1 MPNPSP
7 PDMLFL
13 DRVASPIGAML
24 VVHDAQARL
33 RALEFDDCEPRLL
46 ELLRLHYGK
55 CSLHDR
61 AAPDMIRQA
70 LADYFAGDLG
80 TIGRIEVATA
90 GTPFQRDVW
99 AALRTIRA
107 GTTMSYGALARRL
120 GRPSAVRAVGTAN
133 GANPISIVVPCHRVI
148 GADASL
154 TGYGG
159 GLERKRWLLTHEGA
173 AFRADPSQHS
183 PSRRQVASPRHNEHG
198 RCRARAVTSR

>member
-1 MPNPSP
+1 MPMRNPSP
-7 PDMLFL
+7 PDTLFL
-13 DRVASPIGAML
+13 DRVPSPIGAML

-46 ELLRLHYGK
+46 ALLRLHYGD
-55 CSLHDR
+55 CRLHDR
-61 AAPDMIRQA
+61 PAPAMIRQA
-70 LADYFAGDLG
+70 LTGYFAGD
-80 TIGRIEVATA
+80 IGVIDRIEVATG

-120 GRPSAVRAVGTAN
+120 GRPSAVRAIGAAN
-133 GANPISIVVPCHRVI
+133 GANPISVVVPCHRVI
-148 GADASL
+148 GADAGL

-173 AFRADPSQHS
+173 AFKDVPSPPAGAGFPKRAG
-183 PSRRQVASPRHNEHG
+183 QVPRP
-198 RCRARAVTSR
+198 AV